1 MCKKIVGLVAGIVL
15 ASMLF
20 GTDAV
25 SYLTTSA
32 SQVTSTVK
40 DSVPIDFEINRARKM
55 VASLEPEIRRNLH
68 LIAKEEVEVD
78 RIERQIESLENRLSK
93 DRTDMVRMTSD
104 LESGDSYI
112 VYASRRYSRNQVKAD
127 LTNRLNRAKTKDATL
142 VNLSKVLNARQQG
155 LEAARQKLEEM
166 LAAKRTLLVEVA
178 NLEARHKMNE
188 VAQAASEFAIDNSQ
202 LSRVKE
208 CVDDLE
214 SRIAANERFLNVEGE
229 FHSEIPVEVV
239 PEIDEDIVDQV
250 ASFLGIGKVNAEVMT
265 VAELDL
271 E

>member
-1 MCKKIVGLVAGIVL
+1 MCKKIVGLVTGIVL
-15 ASMLF
+15 ASLLF
-20 GTDAV
+20 GTDAF

-40 DSVPIDFEINRARKM
+40 DAVPIDFEINRARKM
-55 VASLEPEIRRNLH
+55 VSSLEPEIRRNLH

-78 RIERQIESLENRLSK
+78 RIHRQIDNLETRLVK
-93 DRTDMVRMTSD
+93 DRTDMVRMTND
-104 LESGDSYI
+104 LEDGDKYI
-112 VYASRRYSRNQVKAD
+112 VYASRRYSRNQVKQD
-127 LTNRLNRAKTKDATL
+127 LTNRLTRAKTTDATL
-142 VNLSKVLNARQQG
+142 DNLSKVLNARERG
-155 LEAARQKLEEM
+155 LGAARQKLEEM
-166 LAAKRTLLVEVA
+166 LSMKRTLLVEVA

-229 FHSEIPVEVV
+229 FHSEIPVNIETEV
-239 PEIDEDIVDQV
+239 DEDIMDQV
-250 ASFLGIGKVNAEVMT
+250 ASFLGRGKIQAEVVV